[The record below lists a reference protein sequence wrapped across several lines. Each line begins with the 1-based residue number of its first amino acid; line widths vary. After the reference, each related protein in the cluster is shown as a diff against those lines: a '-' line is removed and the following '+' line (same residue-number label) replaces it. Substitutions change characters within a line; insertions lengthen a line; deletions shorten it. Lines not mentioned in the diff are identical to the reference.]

1 MNFKRCSCIL
11 LALVTAVSLAACGST
26 SSTNSN
32 TVPRITQPAVNISTL
47 ADAERANF
55 PDPTEGYSLVIE
67 EAKADKRYLDVYL
80 GKQIA
85 AYKNLSDEE
94 ACKYLFDQHKEMNSY
109 LTAQLSII
117 NSSASLLRLDGTDE
131 AIATADKMSAFNLT
145 FSAILATW
153 AEWNVKYQSIDSK
166 AEDAP
171 TYDELMEAA
180 AYIINQT
187 SNLFYGKDMVR

>member
-1 MNFKRCSCIL
+1 MNFKRFSCIL
-11 LALVTAVSLAACGST
+11 LALVTVLSLAACGSS

-32 TVPRITQPAVNISTL
+32 TVPRIPQPSTNINTL

-55 PDPTEGYSLVIE
+55 PDPTEGFSLIIE
-67 EAKADKRYLDVYL
+67 AAKADKRTLDIYL

-85 AYKNLSDEE
+85 AYENLSDEE
-94 ACKYLFDQHKEMNSY
+94 ACKYIFELNKEMNSY

-117 NSSASLLRLDGTDE
+117 NSTASLLRLDGTDE
-131 AIATADKMSAFNLT
+131 AIAKADKLSNFNLT
-145 FSAILATW
+145 FSAILTTW
-153 AEWNVKYQSIDSK
+153 AEWNVKYQSIDLK

-171 TYDELMEAA
+171 SYDELMEAA
-180 AYIINQT
+180 AYVINQT